1 MSGIPFDE
9 KELRVVR
16 SVESPFGGAEVP
28 VYDFPVSPKN
38 ACLAFYKRRPVWQIV
53 TCLGI
58 ETTTFTPS
66 LIPDNIARAIAL
78 DGALVPGVSNKTG
91 GKDMF
96 GIEWEFIP
104 EAGGSMVR
112 PGKPFIAN
120 ASELRT
126 KIRWPDID
134 SWDWEGHKKINVTYL
149 KTDNYVVLMFLN
161 GFFERLI
168 SLMDFEGA
176 VTALIDEDQQ
186 ENVKEFFEK
195 LSDLYIRLFD
205 KLLVNFPEIDGFCFH
220 DDWGAQQETFFS
232 PATAEEMIVPYM
244 KKITDF
250 LHSKGKPCDLH
261 SCGNLLKQ
269 VPNII
274 KAGWDSWTP
283 QLMNDTGKIYD
294 LYGDKLLISVA
305 PEQFDAEN
313 TSEDE
318 QRKYARAFAEHF
330 CKPEKPSAINMY
342 ASSILTPAYREELYR
357 QSRMRYGGEL

>member
-9 KELRVVR
+9 KELRVT
-16 SVESPFGGAEVP
+16 SVTTPFPGGPEIP
-28 VYDFPVSPKN
+28 VYDFPVTPKK
-38 ACLAFYKRRPVWQIV
+38 ACLAFYKRQPVWQIV
-53 TCLGI
+53 TCLGL

-66 LIPDNIARAIAL
+66 IIPDNVARAMAF
-78 DGALVPGVSNKTG
+78 DGALVPGVSNTSG

-96 GIEWEFIP
+96 GIEWEYI
-104 EAGGSMVR
+104 AQVRGSTVR
-112 PGKPFIAN
+112 PGKPFIAH
-120 ASELRT
+120 AEELKT
-126 KIRWPDID
+126 KLRWPDID
-134 SWDWEGHKKINVTYL
+134 SWDWEGHKKINEQYL
-149 KTDNYVVLMFLN
+149 KTDNYIVLMFLN

-176 VTALIDEDQQ
+176 VTALIDEDQ
-186 ENVKEFFEK
+186 KDDIKDFFEK

-205 KLLVNFPEIDGFCFH
+205 KLLACFPEIDGFCFH
-220 DDWGAQQETFFS
+220 DDWGAQRETFFS

-283 QLMNDTGKIYD
+283 QIMNDTWKIYD
-294 LYGDKLLISVA
+294 LYGDKLLISVV
-305 PEQFDAEN
+305 PEQFDPESA
-313 TSEDE
+313 SEGG
-318 QRKYARAFAEHF
+318 QRTYARAFAERF
-330 CKPEKPSAINMY
+330 CNPEKPSAVNMY
-342 ASSILTPAYREELYR
+342 GTSVMTPAYREELYR
-357 QSRMRYGGEL
+357 HSRIRYAK